1 MTVRFFK
8 CLGYFLALVIILV
21 VAGCLIPRPF
31 FQNNLVGDKSVEI
44 LVISNPIHTDIAI
57 QATPETLAEFSFL
70 ADSGMPLDNPNMQWI
85 MLGWGGRA
93 FYLETPTWAD
103 LKFVPVLKG
112 LTADAATLHIE
123 PLGNVDRSNPNV
135 ASFKITEAGLE
146 VMRQEM
152 LNTFQHDMKDR
163 PELIVGKSYGE
174 YDRFY
179 EAKGTFNALA
189 GCNTWAA
196 KMLRYAGLQTGWWN
210 PFPQSLRFSLNLQN

>member
-1 MTVRFFK
+1 MMVRFFK

-93 FYLETPTWAD
+93 FYLET
-103 LKFVPVLKG
+103 
-112 LTADAATLHIE
+112 
-123 PLGNVDRSNPNV
+123 DR
-135 ASFKITEAGLE
+135 
-146 VMRQEM
+146 
-152 LNTFQHDMKDR
+152 
-163 PELIVGKSYGE
+163 KST
-174 YDRFY
+174 R
-179 EAKGTFNALA
+179 
-189 GCNTWAA
+189 
-196 KMLRYAGLQTGWWN
+196 
-210 PFPQSLRFSLNLQN
+210 